1 MKVALVTDTHFGA
14 RNDNQ
19 VIQAHVNQFFGEVFF
34 PYLEEHNIKDVVHL
48 GDLLDKRKTVSFLTL
63 NNLRKNFM
71 NRLYDNT
78 IMTHILVGNHDSYYK
93 NTLKLNS
100 VSELYGNTPFVHVY
114 DTAETITLG
123 DLRVCLFP
131 WLCPENEYDSHVEL
145 DKTDAKILMGHLE
158 LVGFLMFKGMRSEH
172 GLKKTDFAK
181 FGQVLSGHFHLRN
194 DDGHIYYLGTP
205 YELMWSDYNTER
217 GFHIFDTD
225 TQELEFIQNPNIL
238 FHKIYYKEDM
248 DIDFLAYGNKFVRLV
263 VSEKKNPYVFD
274 TFVDELYA
282 VNPAQ
287 LSIVEDF
294 DTIEDETKIEGTEDT
309 ITIISNHVANLS
321 TDLDKIR
328 LDKMLRDLYLEAISI
343 E

>member
-1 MKVALVTDTHFGA
+1 MV
-14 RNDNQ
+14 
-19 VIQAHVNQFFGEVFF
+19 
-34 PYLEEHNIKDVVHL
+34 
-48 GDLLDKRKTVSFLTL
+48 
-63 NNLRKNFM
+63 
-71 NRLYDNT
+71 
-78 IMTHILVGNHDSYYK
+78 
-93 NTLKLNS
+93 
-100 VSELYGNTPFVHVY
+100 
-114 DTAETITLG
+114 
-123 DLRVCLFP
+123 
-131 WLCPENEYDSHVEL
+131 
-145 DKTDAKILMGHLE
+145 
-158 LVGFLMFKGMRSEH
+158 KGMRSEH

-181 FGQVLSGHFHLRN
+181 FGQGLSGHFHLRN

-225 TQELEFIQNPNIL
+225 TQELEFIQNPNVL

-274 TFVDELYA
+274 AFVDELYA

-294 DTIEDETKIEGTEDT
+294 DTIEDETNIEGTEDT